1 MDWLTRSFDAVSQ
14 WVNVTLLFG
23 DNANESI
30 SGRAW
35 RLRHQ
40 GWGWVVAFINALF
53 FGQTNHCQSSHYK
66 DLQRAIR
73 MAKDAGY
80 TCYSPGFDPRRQ

>member
-1 MDWLTRSFDAVSQ
+1 
-14 WVNVTLLFG
+14 VTLLFG

-40 GWGWVVAFINALF
+40 GWRWVVFVINALF
-53 FGQTNHCQSSHYK
+53 FGQKNHCQSSHYK

-80 TCYSPGFDPRRQ
+80 TCYATGFDPVREQA

>member
-80 TCYSPGFDPRRQ
+80 TCYPPRFGPLRD

>member
-80 TCYSPGFDPRRQ
+80 TCYSPRFDPLRD